1 MFEHPGKLL
10 VEYLNQQWW
19 TQKAFSLHIGKK
31 VSEINELI
39 KGKRNVTIA
48 WDLIFSQVFQTPQ
61 KFWVLKQL
69 DYDYQQALT
78 KEKSN
83 FNLTSQTHQ
92 RTTVNKF
99 NDEKIDSKSDISQN
113 ASEDFLITKV
123 FESF

>member
-10 VEYLNQQWW
+10 VEYLNQQWR

-39 KGKRNVTIA
+39 KGKRNITIA

-69 DYDYQQALT
+69 DYDYQQALA
-78 KEKSN
+78 KENTN
-83 FNLTSQTHQ
+83 FNKLSQTSE
-92 RTTVNKF
+92 TTINNKV
-99 NDEKIDSKSDISQN
+99 NDEKRNSNSQN
-113 ASEDFLITKV
+113 SEEFLITKV

>member
-10 VEYLNQQWW
+10 VKYLNQQWW
-19 TQKAFSLHIGKK
+19 TQKAFSLHIWKK

-39 KGKRNVTIA
+39 KGKRNITIA

-69 DYDYQQALT
+69 DYDYQQALA
-78 KEKSN
+78 KENTN
-83 FNLTSQTHQ
+83 FNKLSQTSE
-92 RTTVNKF
+92 TTINNKV
-99 NDEKIDSKSDISQN
+99 NDEKRNSNSQN
-113 ASEDFLITKV
+113 SEEFLITKV

>member
-10 VEYLNQQWW
+10 VEYLNQQWR
-19 TQKAFSLHIGKK
+19 TQKAFSLHIWKK

-39 KGKRNVTIA
+39 KGKRNITIA

-69 DYDYQQALT
+69 DYDYQQALA
-78 KEKSN
+78 KENTN
-83 FNLTSQTHQ
+83 FNKLSQTSE
-92 RTTVNKF
+92 TTINNKV
-99 NDEKIDSKSDISQN
+99 NDEKRNSNSQN
-113 ASEDFLITKV
+113 SEEFLITKV